1 MLKRIISV
9 SFLFF
14 CFAIVGNA
22 QELNAKVKILSTAI
36 TNADKQIFSTM
47 EKSITDF
54 LNTRKWTSDEYGV
67 NEKIDVNLMINLTS
81 KTNEDVYSATLTV
94 QASRPVF
101 NSGYTSSLVNFQDKD
116 IVFRYSQ
123 FTPLQF
129 DDNRVVGSDVMASNL
144 TAILAFYSY
153 IILGLD
159 YDSFS
164 PDGGTAFFKKA
175 QNIVNNA
182 PEEGKALTGWKAVD
196 GTKNRYWIID
206 QLLNP
211 RFQEVRDVWYALHR
225 KGLDNMYNKP
235 EEARKEILNTIA
247 KLYKVNRENP
257 SSILIQFFFNA
268 KSDEYAKVVGQ
279 LPKEERA
286 QYAAQLGQ
294 MDIPNLTKYQQ
305 LNK

>member
-1 MLKRIISV
+1 MMKRIISLISV
-9 SFLFF
+9 WSCIAFT
-14 CFAIVGNA
+14 GSA
-22 QELNAKVKILSTAI
+22 QELNAKVKVLSTAI
-36 TNADKQIFSTM
+36 ANADKQIFVTM
-47 EKSITDF
+47 EKGITDF
-54 LNTRKWTSDEYGV
+54 LNTRKWTTDEYAV
-67 NEKIDVNLMINLTS
+67 NEKIDVNIMINLIS
-81 KTNEDVYSATLTV
+81 KTNDDVYTGTITV

-101 NSGYTSSLVNFQDKD
+101 NSGYTSSLINYQDKD
-116 IVFRYSQ
+116 VEFRYSQ

-129 DDNRVVGSDVMASNL
+129 DDNRIVGNDAAASNL
-144 TAILAFYSY
+144 TAILGFYSY
-153 IILGLD
+153 IIIGLD

-164 PDGGTAFFKKA
+164 PEGGTVYFKKA

-182 PEEGKALTGWKAVD
+182 PEQGKALRGWKAVD

-211 RFQEVRDVWYALHR
+211 RFEEVRNVWYTLHR

-235 EEARKEILNTIA
+235 EDARNEILGTIP
-247 KLYKVNRENP
+247 KLAKVNRENP

-279 LPKEERA
+279 LPKEDRA
-286 QYAAQLGQ
+286 SYTAQLGQ
-294 MDIPNLTKYQQ
+294 MDIPNLPKYQQ

>member
-1 MLKRIISV
+1 MLKQIV
-9 SFLFF
+9 SGLLILG
-14 CFAIVGNA
+14 CFATGSKA
-22 QELNAKVKILSTAI
+22 QEINAKVKILSTAI
-36 TNADKQIFSTM
+36 TNADKQIFTTM
-47 EKSITDF
+47 EKGITDF
-54 LNTRKWTSDEYGV
+54 LNTRKWTTDEFGV

-81 KTNEDVYSATLTV
+81 KSNEDIYTGTMTV

-101 NSGYTSSLVNFQDKD
+101 NSGYTSSLVNYQDKD

-129 DDNRVVGSDVMASNL
+129 DDNRIVGGDMMASNL
-144 TAILAFYSY
+144 TAILAFYTY
-153 IILGLD
+153 IIIGLD

-164 PDGGTAFFKKA
+164 PDGGTVYLKKA

-182 PEEGKALTGWKAVD
+182 PEQGKTLPGWKAVD

-211 RFQEVRDVWYALHR
+211 RFQEVRNVWYTLHR
-225 KGLDNMYNKP
+225 KGLDNMYGKP
-235 EEARKEILNTIA
+235 EEARKEILTTIP
-247 KLYKVNRENP
+247 KLSQVNRENP

-286 QYAAQLGQ
+286 QYTSQLGQ
-294 MDIPNLTKYQQ
+294 MDIPNLPKYQQ

>member
-129 DDNRVVGSDVMASNL
+129 DDNRVV
-144 TAILAFYSY
+144 
-153 IILGLD
+153 
-159 YDSFS
+159 
-164 PDGGTAFFKKA
+164 
-175 QNIVNNA
+175 
-182 PEEGKALTGWKAVD
+182 
-196 GTKNRYWIID
+196 
-206 QLLNP
+206 
-211 RFQEVRDVWYALHR
+211 
-225 KGLDNMYNKP
+225 
-235 EEARKEILNTIA
+235 
-247 KLYKVNRENP
+247 
-257 SSILIQFFFNA
+257 
-268 KSDEYAKVVGQ
+268 
-279 LPKEERA
+279 
-286 QYAAQLGQ
+286 AA
-294 MDIPNLTKYQQ
+294 M
-305 LNK
+305 